1 MAQNNSIVR
10 FENVTKV
17 YHLGGVELQVLR
29 GVSCE
34 IKKGEHVAI
43 MGPSGSGKTTMLNI
57 IGCLDRV
64 SSGKYFLENK
74 DVSTLDDDALSEIR
88 GKKIGF
94 IFQSYNLIAQLTV
107 LENIELPLFYQ
118 QIDESKTRQKAI
130 ELARMVGLGDRLK
143 HKPSEL
149 SGGQQQRVA
158 IARALMNDPVLILAD
173 EPTGNLDSVSGKE
186 IMKLLCQLNEK
197 GTTLIVV
204 THDAGVAKYANRI
217 LKMLDGK
224 IINED

>member
-1 MAQNNSIVR
+1 MNQNNTTIK

-17 YHLGGVELQVLR
+17 YHLGGIDIPVLR

-64 SSGKYFLENK
+64 TSGKYFLEGK
-74 DVSTLDDDALSEIR
+74 DISTLDDDALSEIR
-88 GKKIGF
+88 SRKIGF
-94 IFQSYNLIAQLTV
+94 IFQSYNLIPQLTV
-107 LENIELPLFYQ
+107 LENIEMPLFYQ
-118 QIDESKTRQKAI
+118 QVDEAKTREKAI
-130 ELARMVGLGDRLK
+130 ELAQMVGLGDRIR
-143 HKPSEL
+143 HRPSEL

-173 EPTGNLDSVSGKE
+173 EPTGNLDSVSGRE
-186 IMKLLCQLNEK
+186 IMKLLCQLNQQ

-204 THDAGVAKYANRI
+204 THDPNVAKYSSRT

-224 IINED
+224 ISNED